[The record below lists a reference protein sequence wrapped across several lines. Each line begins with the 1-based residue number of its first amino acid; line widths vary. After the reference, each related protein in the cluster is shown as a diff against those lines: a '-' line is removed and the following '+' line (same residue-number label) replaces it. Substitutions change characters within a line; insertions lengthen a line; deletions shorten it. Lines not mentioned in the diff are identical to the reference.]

1 MRILLDFD
9 DCIKN
14 PSNYIGL
21 PIYVDYGSS
30 SRCGYITFVFPH
42 SIRYIYYDDNNDLYR
57 EGRIVR
63 RTCAPYFNRVSL
75 LCNEAKINK

>member
-30 SRCGYITFVFPH
+30 SRCGYIASVFSH
-42 SIRYIYYDDNNDLYR
+42 SIRYFYYDDDNGIYR
-57 EGRIVR
+57 EGKIFRK
-63 RTCAPYFNRVSL
+63 TCSSCFNRVSL